1 MKTWDE
7 ISALVNYDE
16 SKVPPYALPD
26 ALLKADGARVQSAFE
41 WMNSQRPKILELY
54 RRELYGET
62 LPRPD
67 AMRFELLSEKK
78 DALNGM
84 ALRREIRCAF
94 EMASGKKM
102 QTDILLYIPRNARGR
117 VPVFAGLNFK
127 GNHTVTN
134 EKDVLFSGAPEN
146 RDDAKR
152 GISSQRM
159 CFEETLARGYASA
172 TACYEDVCPD
182 PYPFDPNP
190 WDKGVFGLLF
200 DESERPGLHARV
212 SMIGAW
218 AWGLSRIA
226 DYLETDPNIDAG
238 RIAVH
243 GHSRLGKTALWAGA
257 TDPRFGLVISND
269 SGCGGAAL
277 YRRRFGETPL
287 AMAYNFPNWFVA
299 AHEKYV
305 ENENAMPFDQHMLI
319 ALMAPRPVCVAS
331 ATEDLWADPRGEYLS
346 AYHAGSVYR
355 LFGADALPPE
365 TMPPPDTP
373 FSGAV
378 SYHLRTGKHDQ
389 NQQDWAHY
397 LAIADTAFKQ
407 GILRCAK

>member
-16 SKVPPYALPD
+16 SKVPTYTLPD
-26 ALLKADGARVQSAFE
+26 ALLKTDGSRIANAYE
-41 WMNSQRPKILELY
+41 WMNFQRPKILELY
-54 RRELYGET
+54 KRELYGET

-67 AMRFELLSEKK
+67 AVRFELLTEKK
-78 DALNGM
+78 DALNGK
-84 ALRREIRCAF
+84 AIRREIRCSS
-94 EMASGKKM
+94 EMASGTKH
-102 QTDILLYIPRNARGR
+102 QFDILLYIPKDVRGR
-117 VPVFAGLNFK
+117 VPVFVGMNFK
-127 GNHTVTN
+127 GNHTAAN
-134 EKDVLFSGAPEN
+134 EKDVTFTGAPEN
-146 RDDAKR
+146 CSDDQR
-152 GISSQRM
+152 GSQSQRM
-159 CFEETLARGYASA
+159 CFEEVLSRGYASV
-172 TACYEDVCPD
+172 TACYEDVLPD

-200 DESERPGLHARV
+200 DERERSGLHERY

-226 DYLETDPNIDAG
+226 DYLETDPHIDVG
-238 RIAVH
+238 RMAVH

-257 TDPRFGLVISND
+257 TDLRFGLVISND

-299 AHEKYV
+299 AHNKYV
-305 ENENAMPFDQHMLI
+305 ENEDAMPFDQHMLL

-355 LFGADALPPE
+355 LFGAAGLLSED
-365 TMPPPDTP
+365 MPMPDTP
-373 FSGAV
+373 LTGAI
-378 SYHLRTGKHDQ
+378 SYHLRKGKHDQ
-389 NQQDWAHY
+389 NEKDWSHY
-397 LAIADTAFKQ
+397 LDLADMSFK
-407 GILRCAK
+407 RMTP

>member
-1 MKTWDE
+1 MKTWEE
-7 ISALVNYDE
+7 ISALINYDE
-16 SKVPPYALPD
+16 SKVPPYTLPD
-26 ALLKADGARVQSAFE
+26 ALLKADGSRVKNAYD
-41 WMNSQRPKILELY
+41 WMNSQRPQILELY
-54 RRELYGET
+54 KRELYGET

-67 AMRFELLSEKK
+67 AMRFDLLSEKK
-78 DALNGM
+78 DALHGK
-84 ALRREIRCAF
+84 AVRREIRCAF
-94 EMASGKKM
+94 EMASGKKLHV
-102 QTDILLYIPRNARGR
+102 DLLLYVPREARGR
-117 VPVFAGLNFK
+117 VPVFVGLNFK

-134 EKDVLFSGAPEN
+134 ERDVAFTGASENSG
-146 RDDAKR
+146 DDKR
-152 GISSQRM
+152 GCSSQRM
-159 CFEETLARGYASA
+159 SFEEVISRGYASA
-172 TACYEDVCPD
+172 TACYEDVLPD

-200 DESERPGLHARV
+200 DERERSGLHERC

-218 AWGLSRIA
+218 AWGLSRLA
-226 DYLETDPNIDAG
+226 DYLETDPHIDAG
-238 RIAVH
+238 RMAVH

-257 TDPRFGLVISND
+257 TDFRFGLVISND

-277 YRRRFGETPL
+277 YRRKFGETPL

-355 LFGADALPPE
+355 LFGAPGLLPE
-365 TMPPPDTP
+365 DMPLPDTP
-373 FSGAV
+373 LSGAV
-378 SYHLRTGKHDQ
+378 SYHNRTGKHDQ
-389 NQQDWAHY
+389 NEKDWSHY
-397 LAIADTAFKQ
+397 LDLADRALK
-407 GILRCAK
+407 